1 MKRHLVSLAAATF
14 LAIPSATPHG
24 GIRYRLD
31 GQRSP
36 ASSLTRVR
44 SS

>member
-24 GIRYRLD
+24 GIRYPWMDRDHL
-31 GQRSP
+31 RRP
-36 ASSLTRVR
+36 
-44 SS
+44 